1 MIQASGSASWSS
13 AIVTSLSGVRSQP
26 SALLAFLFFN
36 KL

>member
-13 AIVTSLSGVRSQP
+13 AIFTSLSGVRSQP